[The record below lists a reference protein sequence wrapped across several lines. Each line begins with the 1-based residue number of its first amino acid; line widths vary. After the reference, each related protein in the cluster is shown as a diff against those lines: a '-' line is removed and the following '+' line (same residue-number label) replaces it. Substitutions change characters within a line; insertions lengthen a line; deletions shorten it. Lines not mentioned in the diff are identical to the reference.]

1 MSLREWRATLALTYG
16 ALRILAHRLWVRYFG
31 SSAPEPIDWRERRIL
46 LLGLD
51 KAGKTSLVRRACD
64 ATAVLEEKVPPTSG
78 FAVKTATFDPDWK
91 CELWEVGGAA
101 AMRQF
106 WPRYATGVVDALA
119 WVVDGADASRL
130 AESALA
136 LLALLRDAWL
146 LRTRPLLVLVSKAEL
161 GGALDA
167 DAVAA
172 GLGLPAL
179 AAQGLV
185 RGTPKVLQV
194 SAVDG
199 RNLADGFRWCCE
211 GGVEVERT

>member
-1 MSLREWRATLALTYG
+1 MKNNFASCG
-16 ALRILAHRLWVRYFG
+16 LRIDTRNVDGVRQAVVEDGADANANVFEFNFFPDGLWDTEAAAAATATT
-31 SSAPEPIDWRERRIL
+31 SPAQAQ
-46 LLGLD
+46 LGLKSYRGD
-51 KAGKTSLVRRACD
+51 
-64 ATAVLEEKVPPTSG
+64 
-78 FAVKTATFDPDWK
+78 
-91 CELWEVGGAA
+91 
-101 AMRQF
+101 
-106 WPRYATGVVDALA
+106 ATGVRHA
-119 WVVDGADASRL
+119 VVDGADASRL

-161 GGALDA
+161 DGALDA